1 MTIWGQAL
9 YLSATIH
16 STLGCGVGGHEQVDR
31 SSYKRREKNH
41 RSHRHSGGETDHADI
56 KSLSRAICSNFQNGD
71 WFAPRPVERLKMPS
85 LRSRQALAFR
95 PTEVGSRDSRPTS
108 VIELWHLGF

>member
-41 RSHRHSGGETDHADI
+41 RSHRHSGGETDHANI

-71 WFAPRPVERLKMPS
+71 WFAPRPAFATLPASVSLSANGSGLERL
-85 LRSRQALAFR
+85 
-95 PTEVGSRDSRPTS
+95 
-108 VIELWHLGF
+108 